1 MQRKL
6 TFYYYKR
13 RWVQCTIKFQEARI
27 AKFKAYQQTSYTNFS
42 FCLFLQ
48 PQGLYDESAYRL
60 LPAECWSPAGARLM
74 TDEELQREYAV
85 VLDALSCSLCSVG
98 SIPAQMPTESSREQ
112 SCSGI
117 QPPFYQNFHHQS
129 SPAAQQTQHQTF
141 CSGVVQAPGP
151 YNHQLTVSESCV
163 DEDEEDMSSWHGI
176 SGVPGLGKN
185 LSWGTTNF
193 CCHNL
198 LSWVFSQN
206 INDVIL

>member
-1 MQRKL
+1 MSPVYHKIPRSQI
-6 TFYYYKR
+6 YK
-13 RWVQCTIKFQEARI
+13 VQSLST
-27 AKFKAYQQTSYTNFS
+27 QTSYTNFS
-42 FCLFLQ
+42 FCLFLQQ

-98 SIPAQMPTESSREQ
+98 SIPQMPTESSREQ

-129 SPAAQQTQHQTF
+129 SPATQQSQHQTSF

-151 YNHQLTVSESCV
+151 YNHTAVSESCV
-163 DEDEEDMSSWHGI
+163 DEEEEDMSSWHGI
-176 SGVPGLGKN
+176 SGVPGLGMKKMD
-185 LSWGTTNF
+185 SVFDST
-193 CCHNL
+193 L
-198 LSWVFSQN
+198 LVQTPIFSKSDSNQSP
-206 INDVIL
+206 